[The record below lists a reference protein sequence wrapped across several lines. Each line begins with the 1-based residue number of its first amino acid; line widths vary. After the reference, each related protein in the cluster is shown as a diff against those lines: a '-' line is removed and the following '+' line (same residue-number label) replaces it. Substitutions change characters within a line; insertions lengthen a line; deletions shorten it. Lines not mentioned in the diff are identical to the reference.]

1 MKELENFYYL
11 EGHND
16 KEPLIT
22 VVITCYNVAKYL
34 SRCIES
40 VMGQTYRNI
49 EILLID
55 DGSRDN
61 SGTICDYYETQDKR
75 INVVHQS
82 NAGPGAARNLA
93 IDMAKGEYIAFVDG
107 DDYVEPYMY
116 EYLLQ
121 AMQRSGSSLSVCKY
135 YSDRVDD
142 EINIHV
148 LSEEEKAGNAML
160 IDREELLTLYIE
172 ESEEYPIKNAVW
184 NKMYHRSV
192 LENNRMPEQ
201 KYYED
206 ILFTM
211 RLLNSVETAVFI
223 DTALYHYIIDRKDSI
238 MNQGACEGILTDQI
252 PAYHARDEFLI
263 EIGREDLVNTQDY
276 LMYKKLL
283 LLYTEARRDKTGS
296 KKALMNELANEIET
310 CRDRI
315 YEVYSCRIA
324 NPHEKFRMKLF
335 LWHPWAYNL
344 FMDINEGIILPIRQ
358 RNRNNI

>member
-1 MKELENFYYL
+1 MRELERFYFL
-11 EGHND
+11 QGHNE

-22 VVITCYNVAKYL
+22 VAITCYNVAKFL

-40 VMGQTYRNI
+40 VMAQTYRNL

-61 SGTICDYYETQDKR
+61 SGSICDYYETQDTR
-75 INVVHQS
+75 IKVVHQS

-93 IDMAKGEYIAFVDG
+93 IDMANGEYIAFVDG
-107 DDYVEPYMY
+107 DDFVEPYMY

-121 AMQRSGSSLSVCKY
+121 AMVKGDAKLGICRYFSDSVDEKPMLHPLSVEQNAG
-135 YSDRVDD
+135 RVM
-142 EINIHV
+142 V
-148 LSEEEKAGNAML
+148 

-172 ESEEYPIKNAVW
+172 ESEEYTIKNAVW
-184 NKMYHRSV
+184 NKLYHKTV
-192 LENNRMPEQ
+192 LEKNRMPEQ

-223 DTALYHYIIDRKDSI
+223 DTPLYHYIIDRKDSI

-252 PAYHARDEFLI
+252 PAYHARDEFLAG
-263 EIGREDLVNTQDY
+263 IGREDLVDTQDY

-283 LLYTEARRDKTGS
+283 LLYTEARRDKTG
-296 KKALMNELANEIET
+296 KKKKLMGELADEIRT
-310 CRDRI
+310 CEGRLER
-315 YEVYSCRIA
+315 VYSCRIA
-324 NPHEKFRMKLF
+324 NPHEKMRMKLF

-344 FMDINEGIILPIRQ
+344 FMDINEGFILPLRQ
-358 RNRNNI
+358 RKQNI